1 MRKIIISLLIALIT
15 ITAAFA
21 GIKKGDIQKDFQYSQ
36 TVNKNIAAV
45 LNFHVIDGAGHII
58 DLAGNSTWRIG
69 GYNGRGNMSKNGY
82 LFIDLDNN
90 STYEYIPQDIPTY
103 GTFIGYGNFDI
114 YQNFVLSQDQIKSIF
129 SNLAGTQNTQEGDF
143 TINYNINIAGHWLID
158 YLSPIVLDLNND
170 KKIDV
175 AYNYWLPHAPKFF
188 NQNVVLFDISGD
200 RVPDLVEWVVGSND
214 GLLVEPGVD
223 KVTSA
228 LDLFGT
234 AGGYKD
240 GYEKLSKYDKDNNG
254 FIEGKEL
261 EGFKV
266 WIDKNQNGKCEENE
280 LFDIKQFNIKRLSVN
295 HNGKYVSYYETNDGQ
310 KRLMWDWWPSTIII
324 KKIAK

>member
-1 MRKIIISLLIALIT
+1 MR
-15 ITAAFA
+15 
-21 GIKKGDIQKDFQYSQ
+21 
-36 TVNKNIAAV
+36 
-45 LNFHVIDGAGHII
+45 
-58 DLAGNSTWRIG
+58 
-69 GYNGRGNMSKNGY
+69 KNGY
-82 LFIDLDNN
+82 LFLDLDNN
-90 STYEYIPQDIPTY
+90 STYEYIPEGIPKY
-103 GTFIGYGNFDI
+103 GTNIREYNIYQNTGLLDFNI
-114 YQNFVLSQDQIKSIF
+114 YQNFVLSEDEIKRKF
-129 SNLAGTQNTQEGDF
+129 SELAGIQNTQENTQENIQEGDV
-143 TINYNINIAGHWLID
+143 TINISYNYDINIVGHWVID
-158 YLSPIVLDLNND
+158 FASPIVLDLNND

-175 AYNYWLPHAPKFF
+175 AYNYWLLHAPKFF

-200 RVPDLVEWVVGSND
+200 RVPDLVEWVVGIND
-214 GLLVEPGVD
+214 GLLVEPGVN

-234 AGGYKD
+234 AGGYKN

>member
-21 GIKKGDIQKDFQYSQ
+21 GIKKGNSQNIQKDFQYSQ

-45 LNFHVIDGAGHII
+45 LNFHVIDGSGHTI
-58 DLAGNSTWRIG
+58 DLAGNSIWRNPGG
-69 GYNGRGNMSKNGY
+69 GYMSKNGY

-90 STYEYIPQDIPTY
+90 STYEYIPLGIPRY
-103 GTFIGYGNFDI
+103 GSKVGWGI
-114 YQNFVLSQDQIKSIF
+114 YRNFVLSEGRIKRIF
-129 SNLAGTQNTQEGDF
+129 SNLAGLQNKEGDVN
-143 TINYNINIAGHWLID
+143 INYNINIAGHWVID

-188 NQNVVLFDISGD
+188 DQNVVLFDISGD
-200 RVPDLVEWVVGSND
+200 RVPDLVEWVVGTND

-240 GYEKLSKYDKDNNG
+240 GFEKLSKYDKDNNG

-310 KRLMWDWWPSTIII
+310 KRLMWDWWPAAIEV
-324 KKIAK
+324 KKIAKE